1 MIIDT
6 NEMTFGGY
14 VKTLRTIKQ
23 KTLRETAQE
32 IGVSPQFY
40 SLVEKGRRCAF
51 TPDKL
56 EALKNFLGMTSE
68 EAEEM
73 YDKAAKTHKAG
84 NISLPQDIA
93 DYVNREYVKAGLRTM
108 KELNADKED
117 WNYALERIKEK
128 KHGKNNGEWQLYE
141 DEDTNAWECSVC
153 HEVFQL
159 MEGTPEENNMHYCH
173 NCGARMKTYNT

>member
-6 NEMTFGGY
+6 SEMTFGSY
-14 VKTLRTIKQ
+14 IKTLRTIKQ

-40 SLVEKGRRCAF
+40 SLVEKGCRCAF

-93 DYVNREYVKAGLRTM
+93 EYANREYVKAGLRTM
-108 KELNADKED
+108 KEFNADKED
-117 WNYALERIKEK
+117 WNYALERINEK
-128 KHGKNNGEWQLYE
+128 KVKAGLR
-141 DEDTNAWECSVC
+141 A
-153 HEVFQL
+153 
-159 MEGTPEENNMHYCH
+159 
-173 NCGARMKTYNT
+173 MKELNLPSCCL